1 MALRNPPVAMD
12 AGIVARPTEEPTTMR
27 SACLRPIVAL
37 ACVLALSDSR
47 GVAFGNFWRT
57 ETVYVAPSSTVLG
70 VPTSY
75 VVPTT
80 YANVYPTS
88 YVVPTLY
95 STAYIAPT
103 YTLSPTAYVVPTY
116 YQTTSYLLPRRFLRR
131 PIYETTT
138 YYSPT
143 SYYAPTVYT
152 PTVYYPSSYYYPT
165 VYDYPIVASSAT
177 SCCGGVASAPAI
189 AAPSAPAAS
198 SERPARV
205 VESTPAAEPSLR
217 SNEGA
222 RSSDVPPAPGPG
234 QQGRPADSGMPAPTT
249 PAPEENQPQPGTAG
263 SAEKA
268 SPPAPAAGEAPLPT
282 LPPEENRYKVQ
293 RPVLPAPASRVSRN
307 VLEGKVVSGETGQ
320 PEEGVRLTVS
330 SRAGAFVDRVQ
341 TTDAFGRYAIRLP
354 DGDWTVKVTMPSGR
368 TYSVSQITVSGGQ
381 ITDDLG
387 RNVPSLTITR

>member
-1 MALRNPPVAMD
+1 
-12 AGIVARPTEEPTTMR
+12 MR
-27 SACLRPIVAL
+27 SARLRPIVAL
-37 ACVLALSDSR
+37 ACFLAFSDSR

-57 ETVYVAPSSTVLG
+57 ETVYVAPSATVLG

-80 YANVYPTS
+80 YANIYPTS
-88 YVVPTLY
+88 YVVPALY
-95 STAYIAPT
+95 STAYVAPT
-103 YTLSPTAYVVPTY
+103 YTLSPTAYVVPSY
-116 YQTTSYLLPRRFLRR
+116 YQTTGYLLPRRFRRR

-143 SYYAPTVYT
+143 TYYAPTS
-152 PTVYYPSSYYYPT
+152 YYPTAYYPTSYYYPT

-177 SCCGGVASAPAI
+177 SCCGGVAAAPAV
-189 AAPSAPAAS
+189 AAPAARAT
-198 SERPARV
+198 EPGAARAGRGEHPGRRAV
-205 VESTPAAEPSLR
+205 VALQRGRAEQR
-217 SNEGA
+217 
-222 RSSDVPPAPGPG
+222 
-234 QQGRPADSGMPAPTT
+234 RPADPRRRPAAPGRFEHA
-249 PAPEENQPQPGTAG
+249 PAHQPRPRGEPIGQRGAG
-263 SAEKA
+263 RD
-268 SPPAPAAGEAPLPT
+268 APAARPGRHRHAACRPCLPRIT
-282 LPPEENRYKVQ
+282 RHRVQ
-293 RPVLPAPASRVSRN
+293 KPVLATPAVRVSRN

-341 TTDAFGRYAIRLP
+341 TTDAYGRYAIRLP